1 MVERCLIAASL
12 AALVCHPSATIRCF
26 KPKSCTTSPQKEK
39 PKPNVS
45 HPGLKKVHSKSKKK
59 LDPHENSDSSSS
71 STQSNTSKPSPPA
84 SPLSRSTSRADKLVE
99 GVTQLFEGDSSIG
112 IVETIF
118 RSGWPKEIGLTVQKV
133 LKVNHS
139 ERVLNKFEEFRNK
152 VKLNA
157 ANSCDSQLMERLIV
171 DGNELLRFQG
181 ALITCSLGT
190 NGDSSI
196 CDKKCCGVCRMIRS
210 SFTVED
216 APELVHENSWK
227 AHEKVTNDY
236 VAKRVCAKRAIILCR
251 VIAGRVGGYHR
262 HELMDIG
269 EDGRFD
275 SVVAST
281 GDDSNGSEKLMV
293 LNPRAVLP
301 CFVVIYEVNCLP

>member
-1 MVERCLIAASL
+1 M
-12 AALVCHPSATIRCF
+12 PSSSFFGSSSMPSQRNHKMF
-26 KPKSCTTSPQKEK
+26 KLKSCTTSPQKEK

-45 HPGLKKVHSKSKKK
+45 HPRFKKVHSKSKKK

-71 STQSNTSKPSPPA
+71 STQSNTNTPSPPA
-84 SPLSRSTSRADKLVE
+84 SPLSRSTSRADKLVK
-99 GVTQLFEGDSSIG
+99 GVTQLIEGDSSIG

-139 ERVLNKFEEFRNK
+139 ESVLNKFEEFRNK
-152 VKLNA
+152 
-157 ANSCDSQLMERLIV
+157 
-171 DGNELLRFQG
+171 
-181 ALITCSLGT
+181 
-190 NGDSSI
+190 
-196 CDKKCCGVCRMIRS
+196 VCRMIRS

-236 VAKRVCAKRAIILCR
+236 VAKRVCKEGYHLCQ
-251 VIAGRVGGYHR
+251 VIAVRGGGYHR

-275 SVVAST
+275 SVVASN
-281 GDDSNGSEKLMV
+281 GVDSNGSEKLMV